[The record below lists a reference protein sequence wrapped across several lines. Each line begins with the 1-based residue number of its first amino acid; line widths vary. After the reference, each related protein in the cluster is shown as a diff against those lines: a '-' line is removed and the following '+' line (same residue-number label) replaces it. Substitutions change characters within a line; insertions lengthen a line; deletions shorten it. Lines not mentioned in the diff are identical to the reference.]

1 MGGLTLDA
9 ALRLA
14 SAGLPVFPCNGKV
27 PLTDHGFKDATRDET
42 VIRLRW
48 AEAPDANIGV
58 ATGAAMNGSK
68 LIVLDVDGSEG
79 EASLAALQSL
89 HGEIPP
95 TVGTRTPRGG
105 RHLWMLAPSDVRIR
119 CSAGKKLGPG
129 LDVRGEGGYVIV
141 PPSSG
146 YSWEGTRSPATMPD
160 RLVGLLREPDRPPR
174 PVVEPR
180 VLEDGDGT
188 PYGLRALEEETERV
202 RSAPEGQRNTQ
213 LNESAFRLGQLGAG
227 GELSPGWPRMRCK
240 RPVWPAVF
248 PSMRLT
254 RRSRPGLKPEGL
266 SRELHRRHRLTGL
279 PPWVRRTDRTTG
291 QHPLIPL
298 NHTGLRVRVP
308 QSDTT
313 ALALEADILAAFCR
327 DVAAV
332 GLVGEEKRHA
342 PLRRLLP
349 DRAGRADP
357 RRREDRRARRPVHHA
372 ACLRAPP
379 RAARSPRR
387 PTATT
392 RSPARMA
399 SAWHQRGVRVT
410 DSA

>member
-160 RLVGLLREPDRPPR
+160 WLVGLLREPDRPPR

-213 LNESAFRLGQLGAG
+213 LNESAFRLGQLEAG
-227 GELSPGWPRMRCK
+227 GELSPG
-240 RPVWPAVF
+240 VAEDA
-248 PSMRLT
+248 LQAA
-254 RRSRPGLKPEGL
+254 GLASGL
-266 SRELHRRHRLTGL
+266 SLHEVDKT
-279 PPWVRRTDRTTG
+279 
-291 QHPLIPL
+291 I
-298 NHTGLRVRVP
+298 
-308 QSDTT
+308 
-313 ALALEADILAAFCR
+313 
-327 DVAAV
+327 
-332 GLVGEEKRHA
+332 
-342 PLRRLLP
+342 
-349 DRAGRADP
+349 
-357 RRREDRRARRPVHHA
+357 
-372 ACLRAPP
+372 
-379 RAARSPRR
+379 
-387 PTATT
+387 
-392 RSPARMA
+392 A
-399 SAWHQRGVRVT
+399 SGP
-410 DSA
+410 